1 MADTMPMEKDTSKPK
16 KVKQKSA
23 DSGISR
29 EEYMKKEAAKAKAA
43 KDEQRAKAEEE
54 REKEKAFKIAELKRK
69 AAGETKVGDLTDDDG
84 PMLVGKVVAKALGI
98 SNPDGKM

>member
-69 AAGETKVGDLTDDDG
+69 VLSSFRCHTQRDT
-84 PMLVGKVVAKALGI
+84 LGLFCREQ
-98 SNPDGKM
+98 